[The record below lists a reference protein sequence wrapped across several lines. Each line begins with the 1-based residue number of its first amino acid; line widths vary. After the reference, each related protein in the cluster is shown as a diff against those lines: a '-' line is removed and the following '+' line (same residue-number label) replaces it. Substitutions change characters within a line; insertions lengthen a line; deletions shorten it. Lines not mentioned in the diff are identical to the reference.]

1 MKIFRIF
8 ALHFIFIGIYMTG
21 LIGKYGKNY
30 ASLLKLAVP
39 IIIGQLGGIITG
51 LADTIMVGQHST
63 AELAASSFVN
73 NVLNTF
79 IIFGTGFSFALTPL
93 VGENLARD
101 KRYVV
106 SAWLKNGIVANL
118 LLSIV
123 LVGILTLIYFNV
135 ERMGQPAEL
144 YPLIKPYFLI
154 SMISIIFIMLANSF
168 RQFVEGITDPSVS
181 MWILVIGNAL
191 NIFGNYVLIY
201 GKFGCPEMGLMGAG
215 YSTLISRVFMF
226 VMFVLVFLLR
236 PSYKAYRKGFMRMWV
251 LPNRLKR
258 VTKLGLPIA
267 FQQGLE
273 AATFSLTAIMV
284 GWIGSIELAAHQVVI
299 AISTISF
306 TTYLGLGSATAIR
319 TSFYKGAKDWDQV
332 RKTTFAGIHLGL
344 IVSTIT
350 CIALFAFRNQISF
363 VFSDDPQV
371 ATIVIMLLPILML
384 YQYVDGAQI
393 VLANSLRGLADV
405 KPIMWISFI
414 TNFLIAIPAGYLLG
428 FPFGMGIEGIWL
440 AYPIGFVFSVILLGI
455 RARKL
460 MTRHN

>member
-1 MKIFRIF
+1 
-8 ALHFIFIGIYMTG
+8 MTG

-236 PSYKAYRKGFMRMWV
+236 PSYKAYRRGFMRMWV

-332 RKTTFAGIHLGL
+332 RKTTFAGIHMGI